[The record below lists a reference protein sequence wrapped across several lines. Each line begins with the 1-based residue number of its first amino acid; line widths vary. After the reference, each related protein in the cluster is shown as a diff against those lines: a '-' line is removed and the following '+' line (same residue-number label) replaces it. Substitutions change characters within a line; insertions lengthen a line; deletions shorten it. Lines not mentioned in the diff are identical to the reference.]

1 MKIGENKIIFVNA
14 MIKIDIDIEKI
25 RLLNYSRL
33 IKREKL
39 QNGRQS

>member
-1 MKIGENKIIFVNA
+1 MNA
-14 MIKIDIDIEKI
+14 MIEIDIDIEKI